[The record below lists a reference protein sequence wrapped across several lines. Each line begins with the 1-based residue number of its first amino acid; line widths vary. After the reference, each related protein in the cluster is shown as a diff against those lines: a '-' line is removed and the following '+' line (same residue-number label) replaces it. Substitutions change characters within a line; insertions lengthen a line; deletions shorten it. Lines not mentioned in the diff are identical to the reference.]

1 MRSYG
6 ADNEIE
12 GVMNTSQPTVA
23 DLQQLKSKRQLTDV
37 YVDSVDEAA
46 AAAAA
51 GIDIIT
57 VQDTRM
63 GAEYRDAAPSAFI
76 VVGIE
81 YGVSAVTTEDYL
93 RAGFDALNSGGDAV
107 WSAAS
112 LETISRMR
120 DEGIPVVGHVG
131 LIPPRRTWTGG
142 FKAVGKTARSATD
155 VWNAVQA
162 LEDAGAFAA
171 EIEVVPA
178 AVATAI
184 STRTSLVMI
193 SMGSGSGCDAQYLF
207 STDVLGTNTGHVP
220 RHAKAYA
227 DLNSEL
233 ARIQELRVQAYASY
247 VGEVANGAF
256 PDESRL
262 VSIEDD
268 ELALFLSELE
278 AGHPKPS

>member
-1 MRSYG
+1 VRSYG

-23 DLQQLKSKRQLTDV
+23 DLQQLKGKRQLTDV
-37 YVDSVDEAA
+37 YVDSIDEAA

-227 DLNSEL
+227 DLKSEL